1 MFSCYA
7 SIILLSWMAP
17 DVLCTLIRENG
28 RISRADERL
37 IYATYMLIAVSA
49 PTGWC
54 SVHLRWSYR
63 SA

>member
-1 MFSCYA
+1 
-7 SIILLSWMAP
+7 MAP